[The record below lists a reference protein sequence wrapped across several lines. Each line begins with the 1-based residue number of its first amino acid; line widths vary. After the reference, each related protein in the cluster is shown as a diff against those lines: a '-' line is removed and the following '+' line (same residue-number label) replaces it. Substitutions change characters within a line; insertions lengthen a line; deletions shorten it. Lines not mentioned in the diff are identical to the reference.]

1 MKYSNRHISDDEL
14 DQLFRDAHAAEG
26 QEPLFV
32 PEFWTE
38 MEAMLPA
45 EKKRGAFIP
54 WISVSAV
61 ILLVLGLMFYPTG
74 KARISRL
81 DTKPTVLAKDQQG
94 NKEHTQAYT
103 ATETTKPETVIETGQ
118 ITSGIGPSL
127 PANRNRVNTRT
138 RIRTANRTIQ
148 PVQSQNEA
156 NEGNP
161 VREKEEPAQNE
172 LLVNHP
178 GTSETLEKN
187 PVDSTDENEDTA
199 FKRLG
204 TKEFIAGNSKDIDPI
219 QKQKSGRDGNS
230 WYVELGPTIGQSP
243 YLSPEKKRNVVGG
256 VVLGGGY
263 TKKIDRTFVSF
274 GLQARMEGFGGLRYQ
289 ESNFS
294 QNIVRTVSVKQL
306 YSLELPLRFGFNF
319 KRSEIALSAVPGV
332 QLFIHGKEQIT
343 QNQVVQ
349 RQGNYT
355 GKVEHSNSL
364 SMEFG
369 LQYYFHLSP
378 KYSIGAKFH
387 ADVLRPFHTDYYL
400 GKLSALPLN
409 GQLVLR
415 RTF

>member
-14 DQLFRDAHAAEG
+14 DQLFRNAHAAEG
-26 QEPLFV
+26 QESLFV

-45 EKKRGAFIP
+45 EKKRSAFIP

-61 ILLVLGLMFYPTG
+61 ILLVLGLIFYPTG
-74 KARISRL
+74 KARISDL
-81 DTKPTVLAKDQQG
+81 HTKSTTVLAKDHQED
-94 NKEHTQAYT
+94 KENTT
-103 ATETTKPETVIETGQ
+103 SVNTTETTKPETVIENGQ
-118 ITSGIGPSL
+118 ITSTVEPSL
-127 PANRNRVNTRT
+127 PVNRTRVNTRT
-138 RIRTANRTIQ
+138 RIRTGNKTI
-148 PVQSQNEA
+148 
-156 NEGNP
+156 
-161 VREKEEPAQNE
+161 RPAQNE
-172 LLVNHP
+172 VLTNEENPVLEKEAPVQNEWLVNHP
-178 GTSETLEKN
+178 GTSETLEAGS
-187 PVDSTDENEDTA
+187 VDSTSEDAA

-219 QKQKSGRDGNS
+219 QKTKGGRGDNS
-230 WYVELGPTIGQSP
+230 WYVELGATMGQSP
-243 YLSPEKKRNVVGG
+243 YLSPDKKRNLVGG

-263 TKKIDRTFVSF
+263 TKKIDRTFISF
-274 GLQARMEGFGGLRYQ
+274 GLQARMEGFGGLSYQ

-294 QNIVRTVSVKQL
+294 QNMVRTVSVKQL
-306 YSLELPLRFGFNF
+306 YSLELPLRFGFSF
-319 KRSEIALSAVPGV
+319 KRSEISLSAVPGV

-343 QNQVVQ
+343 QNQMVQ

-355 GKVEHSNSL
+355 GKVEHSNTL

-369 LQYYFHLSP
+369 IQYYYHLSP
-378 KYSIGAKFH
+378 KYSIGAKLQ

-400 GKLSALPLN
+400 GTLSALPLN

>member
-14 DQLFRDAHAAEG
+14 DQLFRNAHAAEG

-45 EKKRGAFIP
+45 EKKRRGAFIP

-61 ILLVLGLMFYPTG
+61 ILLVLGLIFYPTG
-74 KARISRL
+74 KARIAHF
-81 DTKPTVLAKDQQG
+81 DTKSTTVLAKDDQKTQ
-94 NKEHTQAYT
+94 EQHTSDHLS
-103 ATETTKPETVIETGQ
+103 ETTKPETVIENGQ
-118 ITSGIGPSL
+118 TTSTVEPSV
-127 PANRNRVNTRT
+127 PVNRNRVNTRT
-138 RIRTANRTIQ
+138 RIRTGNKTIQ
-148 PVQSQNEA
+148 PVQNEVLT
-156 NEGNP
+156 NEMN
-161 VREKEEPAQNE
+161 RNLEKEEPVQNE
-172 LLVNHP
+172 SLVNNP
-178 GTSETLEKN
+178 GVSEIV
-187 PVDSTDENEDTA
+187 PVDSTSEDAA

-219 QKQKSGRDGNS
+219 QKQKGGRDDNS
-230 WYVELGPTIGQSP
+230 WYVELGATMGQSP
-243 YLSPEKKRNVVGG
+243 YLSPEKKRNIVGG

-263 TKKIDRTFVSF
+263 TKQIDRTFISF
-274 GLQARMEGFGGLRYQ
+274 GLQARMEGFGGLSYR

-294 QNIVRTVSVKQL
+294 PNIVRTVSVKQL
-306 YSLELPLRFGFNF
+306 YSLELPLRFGFSF
-319 KRSEIALSAVPGV
+319 KRSEIALSAIPGV

-343 QNQVVQ
+343 ENQVLQ

-369 LQYYFHLSP
+369 IQYYYHLSP
-378 KYSIGAKFH
+378 KYSIGAKLQ